1 MFKPIYRQ
9 KAFLS
14 AKSRSVGS
22 KKAKWLTAYAY
33 TPRQVAAIRHKL

>member
-1 MFKPIYRQ
+1 MFKKPFYRQ
-9 KAFLS
+9 KAVPS
-14 AKSRSVGS
+14 AP

>member
-1 MFKPIYRQ
+1 MFKPFYRQ
-9 KAFLS
+9 KAVPS

>member
-1 MFKPIYRQ
+1 MFRPFHRL
-9 KAFLS
+9 KAVLS
-14 AKSRSVGS
+14 AKSRSIGS